1 MGFPGGRVVKNPP
14 AKSRTI
20 NSINSDVPTLVV
32 RRSKPNQAQ
41 TEPGDTH
48 QAGGERGRR
57 LAQGLAAH
65 AHEVGRLRRG
75 CPGLPRSRVWKE
87 VPACRG

>member
-48 QAGGERGRR
+48 QAGGE
-57 LAQGLAAH
+57 
-65 AHEVGRLRRG
+65 
-75 CPGLPRSRVWKE
+75 
-87 VPACRG
+87 